1 MIRTP
6 LPSIAALA
14 ICASSLFAAV
24 ASAEP
29 PLPADM
35 AREQH
40 WAADQA
46 AMLDAGLAGL
56 KAGLKLTP
64 EQEKLWPPFD
74 AAVRDATKL
83 RMDQM
88 TAMIDRA
95 RKIHDMAPHMTD
107 MDRPDHAMDMGQAAP
122 AVSPVDRLEAIA
134 QRMSERGAALK
145 KVADAAKPIYAS
157 LDESQKRLFRLLGGD
172 MFLMPHGH
180 HGMGMMG
187 HGSDMMGEGGMG
199 MMRHGPDDE
208 DGPDEE

>member
-1 MIRTP
+1 MIRTR

-14 ICASSLFAAV
+14 ICASGLFAAA

-29 PLPADM
+29 PPAGRL

-56 KAGLKLTP
+56 KAGLRLTP
-64 EQEKLWPPFD
+64 EQEALWPPFD

-88 TAMIDRA
+88 MAMIDRA

-107 MDRPDHAMDMGQAAP
+107 MDHADHAMNSSQAAP

-134 QRMSERGAALK
+134 QRMSERGPRSK
-145 KVADAAKPIYAS
+145 KSRKRPNPYTRAS
-157 LDESQKRLFRLLGGD
+157 TSHKSGCSACSAGTCF
-172 MFLMPHGH
+172 
-180 HGMGMMG
+180 
-187 HGSDMMGEGGMG
+187 
-199 MMRHGPDDE
+199 
-208 DGPDEE
+208 